1 MCTFHTASVHIII
14 YIMSKGERS
23 SHAYAGART
32 HTAHDRGRVS
42 NALSVIYTRLAFR
55 PRYILDRNWK
65 INPAINKRV
74 ISGSQ
79 LDSDRPD
86 MENDIPLHP
95 TNRHPP
101 SETTIYRPPTTPH
114 CAGPRLS
121 GWTNFTAIQ
130 TTKNGLFRWT
140 GWVARHGA
148 VNRSPLPRWAFY
160 ANPSHTKAWPPSAA
174 ATSGGPF
181 STVPLLL

>member
-1 MCTFHTASVHIII
+1 MRA
-14 YIMSKGERS
+14 
-23 SHAYAGART
+23 
-32 HTAHDRGRVS
+32 RVS

-65 INPAINKRV
+65 IKPAINKRV

-86 MENDIPLHP
+86 MENDIPLCRRPVGP
-95 TNRHPP
+95 TPP
-101 SETTIYRPPTTPH
+101 SSPVRNDHIYHPSTTPFPH
-114 CAGPRLS
+114 HAVHTAGPRLS

-130 TTKNGLFRWT
+130 TTKNGLF
-140 GWVARHGA
+140 GGAWVLRGA
-148 VNRSPLPRWAFY
+148 VNRSPPRPRWAFY

-174 ATSGGPF
+174 ATSGVPF
-181 STVPLLL
+181 STIPLLL